1 MMLGNFANH
10 LEKIKLDFYLTQY
23 IEINSR
29 WIKESKC
36 KTENYKILEEN
47 MECVF
52 SIAEWE
58 ISLKERCE
66 SQKL

>member
-1 MMLGNFANH
+1 MLGNFANH
-10 LEKIKLDFYLTQY
+10 LEKIKLDFYLMQY

-52 SIAEWE
+52 SIAE
-58 ISLKERCE
+58 
-66 SQKL
+66 